1 MSPNQNSRVHA
12 LSVRL
17 AVSGLLLMGGAA
29 VAGRDSTID
38 FEPPDYNGSSAGVVA
53 TGQQGWYLPDVAG
66 STDQFIFT
74 YDGNALGLPA
84 NPFGDTQF
92 LGGQTP
98 LTGDLRRAQLDFDW
112 SQASIWTACYDIATG
127 YNGILPAQD
136 FLGSFSLQDS
146 LVAKYFVAVNGWV
159 NPDTADQWN
168 ALYIVFDS
176 NGSMIDPMG
185 VSPGAAWQNLA
196 VNHWYNECTTFC
208 FDTNE
213 ILTVSI
219 TNLDTGDTASLA
231 PKGWF
236 MQGGADP
243 TQFPRPTALRFFVGG
258 GPGNVGGYDNLT
270 IHAIAGAVQQN
281 PGVSPSVLGT
291 ERRSDVSQIPATN

>member
-1 MSPNQNSRVHA
+1 V
-12 LSVRL
+12 
-17 AVSGLLLMGGAA
+17 LLLCGGAA
-29 VAGRDSTID
+29 VAGSALATG
-38 FEPPDYNGSSAGVVA
+38 FEAPDYNGSSDGVLA
-53 TGQQGWYLPDVAG
+53 TGQQGWYLPDVLG

-84 NPFGDTQF
+84 NPFGETQF

-98 LTGDLRRAQLDFDW
+98 LTGDLRRAQLDFGW
-112 SQASIWTACYDIATG
+112 NQASIWTVCYDVATG
-127 YNGILPAQD
+127 YNGILPATD

-159 NPDTADQWN
+159 NPDIADHWN

-176 NGSMIDPMG
+176 TGSMIDPLG
-185 VSPGAAWQNLA
+185 TSPGAAWSNLA
-196 VNHWYNECTTFC
+196 VDHWYNQCTTFC

-219 TNLDTGDTASLA
+219 TDLDTGDTATVM
-231 PKGWF
+231 PNGWF
-236 MQGGADP
+236 MQGG
-243 TQFPRPTALRFFVGG
+243 TVFQFPVPTALRFFVGG

-270 IHAIAGAVQQN
+270 IHAIAGATRTQN
-281 PGVSPSVLGT
+281 PGVAPNVQG
-291 ERRSDVSQIPATN
+291 VQPIQVKGGPVTN